1 MLLTDWRMIMHTHI
15 RELAYCGC
23 CTALLAVCS
32 WISIPFPIP
41 FTLQTFAVF
50 LLGRLLGGRNATL
63 CVCCY
68 LLCGAIGLPVFSG
81 FRGGISAMFDLTGG
95 YLLGFLLST
104 LLLWLTERW
113 WSKSRPRFL
122 LCAIAALLIC
132 YMFGTLWFLFL
143 SMNSHDPL
151 SIAAILGVCVVPFI
165 IPDMIKILMAD
176 MLGRRL
182 RHLLHLDAE

>member
-1 MLLTDWRMIMHTHI
+1 MFLDIHPLSDTFH
-15 RELAYCGC
+15 LADICG
-23 CTALLAVCS
+23 
-32 WISIPFPIP
+32 I
-41 FTLQTFAVF
+41 

-81 FRGGISAMFDLTGG
+81 FRGGISVMFDLTGG

-122 LCAIAALLIC
+122 LCAFAALLIC

-182 RHLLHLDAE
+182 RHLLHLNAE

>member
-81 FRGGISAMFDLTGG
+81 FRGGS
-95 YLLGFLLST
+95 
-104 LLLWLTERW
+104 
-113 WSKSRPRFL
+113 
-122 LCAIAALLIC
+122 
-132 YMFGTLWFLFL
+132 
-143 SMNSHDPL
+143 
-151 SIAAILGVCVVPFI
+151 
-165 IPDMIKILMAD
+165 
-176 MLGRRL
+176 
-182 RHLLHLDAE
+182 

>member
-1 MLLTDWRMIMHTHI
+1 
-15 RELAYCGC
+15 
-23 CTALLAVCS
+23 
-32 WISIPFPIP
+32 
-41 FTLQTFAVF
+41 
-50 LLGRLLGGRNATL
+50 
-63 CVCCY
+63 
-68 LLCGAIGLPVFSG
+68 
-81 FRGGISAMFDLTGG
+81 MFDLTGG

-122 LCAIAALLIC
+122 LCAFAALLIC

-182 RHLLHLDAE
+182 RHLLHLNAE

>member
-1 MLLTDWRMIMHTHI
+1 MSCHSDGRLFYFEFQIACVIMLPTDWRMIMHTHI

-81 FRGGISAMFDLTGG
+81 FRGGISVMFDLTGG

-113 WSKSRPRFL
+113 WSKSRPH
-122 LCAIAALLIC
+122 
-132 YMFGTLWFLFL
+132 
-143 SMNSHDPL
+143 S
-151 SIAAILGVCVVPFI
+151 SI
-165 IPDMIKILMAD
+165 
-176 MLGRRL
+176 R
-182 RHLLHLDAE
+182 